1 MKVNLDVAGRQKMNF
16 LRNFAGMAL
25 ALVFLAPLAV
35 AQSESTD
42 TKPAERKARIE
53 TYQTFYLNYATTQND
68 LTDVQT
74 ALRNLLPNPRIFAVP
89 GQNSISMRATAEEFQ
104 IAQKIIADLDRPK
117 KTYRLT
123 FTITDTEGGKR
134 TGKLQIVLIVPTG
147 RKTLFRQGI
156 KVPLVTG
163 FVKKD
168 GGALA
173 SESQVEYQDVGLR
186 IEATVE
192 KYADDLN
199 LRSAVEQSSIAG
211 EKSVGSAQDPV
222 IGNLVLDGN
231 SPLALGKPLVLGSFD
246 LPGGTRKQ
254 EIEVVAELVK

>member
-1 MKVNLDVAGRQKMNF
+1 VKVNLNVAGQRKIN
-16 LRNFAGMAL
+16 LVRAFAGFAL
-25 ALVFLAPLAV
+25 ALVLLAPLAV

-53 TYQTFYLNYATTQND
+53 TYQTFYLNYATQPND
-68 LTDVQT
+68 LIDVQT
-74 ALRNLLPNPRIFAVP
+74 ALRNVLPNVKVYSVP
-89 GQNSISMRATAEEFQ
+89 GQNAISMRATAEEFQ
-104 IAQKIIADLDRPK
+104 TAQKIVADLDRPR

-134 TGKLQIVLIVPTG
+134 TGRMQIVLIVPTG

-192 KYADDLN
+192 KYADDLY

-222 IGNLVLDGN
+222 TSNLVLDGE
-231 SPLALGKPLVLGSFD
+231 SSLALGKPLVLGSFD
-246 LPGGTRKQ
+246 IPGGTRKQ